1 MPPAAAQRS
10 VALTRAL
17 PLGLLAG
24 PSARAS
30 TVLTRWLQCVA
41 ARCRTYS
48 SATRGAT
55 PRATRIYPDKS
66 AYFLNV
72 YHCLTKNQLTFSIE
86 HFSATY
92 VNRCM
97 TNRDPVIHIVIHGII
112 CSLTREKGVSH
123 LAVQKV
129 RHVRQTSPYRRFGP
143 VAGNIS
149 HTSPDDTRQLWRL
162 PSAHFAERRCS
173 RKRRSLSART
183 SLIEPWVHRKTPHL
197 VVATFR
203 RYKISL

>member
-1 MPPAAAQRS
+1 MASRKPAHLAITADGRALLMPPAAAQRS

-17 PLGLLAG
+17 PLRLLAG
-24 PSARAS
+24 LSARAS
-30 TVLTRWLQCVA
+30 TVLTRWLQYVA

-55 PRATRIYPDKS
+55 PRATPISPDKS

-86 HFSATY
+86 HFSAPY

-112 CSLTREKGVSH
+112 CSLTRGKGVSH

-149 HTSPDDTRQLWRL
+149 HTSPR
-162 PSAHFAERRCS
+162 
-173 RKRRSLSART
+173 
-183 SLIEPWVHRKTPHL
+183 
-197 VVATFR
+197 
-203 RYKISL
+203 